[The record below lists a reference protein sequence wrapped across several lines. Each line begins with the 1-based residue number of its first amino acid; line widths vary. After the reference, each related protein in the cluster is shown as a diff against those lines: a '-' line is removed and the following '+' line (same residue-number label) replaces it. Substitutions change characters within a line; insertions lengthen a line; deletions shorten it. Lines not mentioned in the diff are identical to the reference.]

1 MGAYNVNAHSLTEE
15 ENMELRRKYCPEGSK
30 LREAQME
37 LFNMLLVLAD
47 ICRKHK
53 IQWWLSSGTLLGAAR
68 HQGFIP
74 WDDDVDIVM
83 LKKDY
88 KRLENVLMSM
98 QSDEYVLHSMKT
110 DIEYINVF
118 AKFRRKE
125 GHDLSKDRRRNFYR
139 WCGVFVDIFAIEK
152 NNYAAARLSK
162 VVYHNIQ
169 HLTSYIQAKW
179 LRRVLIRFV
188 QFLCLFILN
197 PILRIVGLVNP
208 KEEYHYVLGLG
219 WAKSTFFLKDIFPLK
234 TAKFEGVDLPV
245 PNDMDT
251 YLTNVYGDWRK
262 LPTDEQ
268 IRKSLHNPVYIK
280 EIFGEE

>member
-1 MGAYNVNAHSLTEE
+1 M
-15 ENMELRRKYCPEGSK
+15 
-30 LREAQME
+30 
-37 LFNMLLVLAD
+37 
-47 ICRKHK
+47 
-53 IQWWLSSGTLLGAAR
+53 LGAAR

-152 NNYAAARLSK
+152 TNYAAARLSK
-162 VVYHNIQ
+162 VIYHNIQ
-169 HLTSYIQAKW
+169 HLTSYIHTQPHIADCGASKPQGG
-179 LRRVLIRFV
+179 IS
-188 QFLCLFILN
+188 LCA
-197 PILRIVGLVNP
+197 GT
-208 KEEYHYVLGLG
+208 GLG
-219 WAKSTFFLKDIFPLK
+219 KVNFLSKGYIPAKDSK
-234 TAKFEGVDLPV
+234 
-245 PNDMDT
+245 
-251 YLTNVYGDWRK
+251 
-262 LPTDEQ
+262 
-268 IRKSLHNPVYIK
+268 IRGRRPSCS
-280 EIFGEE
+280 